1 MGKRRNWFTFV
12 KRLFIPETKPTAD
25 QKKPKRWKCCFLKKF
40 KLRKCPAITSAPK
53 QTLTEAK
60 GTPQQTLTEAKKQR
74 RKHALAVAIATAAA
88 AEAAV
93 AAANAAADVIRLT
106 NAANEFKRKQKQAVI
121 KIQSA
126 YRAHLAKKAL
136 SALKGLVKLQAVIR
150 GEIVR
155 KRLIAK
161 LKCMLPL
168 QKSKTRVYQIRL
180 PTSEDYHNNNDKKLI
195 NSPSECMKSRELKL
209 KCKSLRTWNFNLAS
223 EQDSETLWSRRE
235 ETIDKREHLM
245 KFAFSHRERRND
257 QTLQVLTSKQNRKAG
272 LFEKLRSFTD
282 SDVPLADMN
291 GMTQLQVRKMHRAD
305 CIEDLHS
312 PSSLPR
318 RSFSNVKRKSN
329 VSVNSLPSSIFPTCM
344 AATES
349 AKAKTRSMSTLKQ
362 HLRAEL
368 LPDSARCTSSRK
380 CDDWGTGKH
389 CFLEEH
395 GHRTFII
402 FVTDTSKFQQGKAGT
417 PKFTSLLQ
425 DLKTNKKMKLQ
436 LELEAA

>member
-1 MGKRRNWFTFV
+1 MGKRRSWFTFV
-12 KRLFIPETKPTAD
+12 KRLFIPETEPTAD

-60 GTPQQTLTEAKKQR
+60 GTPQQTLTKAKEQR

-88 AEAAV
+88 AE

-245 KFAFSHRERRND
+245 KYAFSHRVTSFALAFSHSFVIKKRRND
-257 QTLQVLTSKQNRKAG
+257 QTLQEVLTSKQNRKAG

-329 VSVNSLPSSIFPTCM
+329 VDVNSLPSSPIFPTCM

-362 HLRAEL
+362 HLSLHEMYTGQHSPNNL
-368 LPDSARCTSSRK
+368 KISSWRSFNGEMN
-380 CDDWGTGKH
+380 DGTRQS
-389 CFLEEH
+389 
-395 GHRTFII
+395 RTP
-402 FVTDTSKFQQGKAGT
+402 SR
-417 PKFTSLLQ
+417 
-425 DLKTNKKMKLQ
+425 
-436 LELEAA
+436 